1 MPAKSNS
8 GGRGHP
14 TLRLARPAARGNTE
28 SDDLAGPA
36 AASLPPSTRPAH
48 ARVAPLVKTAE
59 PLQYD
64 PHVPLRKD
72 AKIELIRSVPLF
84 SRCTKK
90 ELAVI
95 ASESYEFNP
104 PEGTKLTKQGRRGR
118 EFIVIVEGSAEV
130 VKNGR
135 RVARLGPGDFLGEIA
150 LLCGAPR
157 NATVT
162 TTSPT
167 RLLVLVD
174 RAFTRV
180 LEQIPSIRASL
191 LRVLSERLQVDAL

>member
-1 MPAKSNS
+1 MC
-8 GGRGHP
+8 
-14 TLRLARPAARGNTE
+14 
-28 SDDLAGPA
+28 
-36 AASLPPSTRPAH
+36 
-48 ARVAPLVKTAE
+48 
-59 PLQYD
+59 
-64 PHVPLRKD
+64 LRKD

-90 ELAVI
+90 ELAAI
-95 ASESYEFNP
+95 ASEAYEFHP
-104 PEGTKLTKQGRRGR
+104 KEGTKLTRQGQRGR
-118 EFIVIVEGSAEV
+118 EFMVIVEGSAEV

-167 RLLVLVD
+167 RLLVVTD
-174 RAFTRV
+174 RGVTTSRTIA
-180 LEQIPSIRASL
+180 
-191 LRVLSERLQVDAL
+191 

>member
-1 MPAKSNS
+1 MKRQNRCSTI
-8 GGRGHP
+8 RG
-14 TLRLARPAARGNTE
+14 
-28 SDDLAGPA
+28 
-36 AASLPPSTRPAH
+36 
-48 ARVAPLVKTAE
+48 
-59 PLQYD
+59 
-64 PHVPLRKD
+64 VPLRKD
-72 AKIELIRSVPLF
+72 AKIELIRRVPLF

-90 ELAVI
+90 ELAAI
-95 ASESYEFNP
+95 ASEPYEFNP

-130 VKNGR
+130 IKNGR

-150 LLCGAPR
+150 LLCGA
-157 NATVT
+157 VT
-162 TTSPT
+162 TTSST

-191 LRVLSERLQVDAL
+191 LRALSERLQVDAL

>member
-1 MPAKSNS
+1 M
-8 GGRGHP
+8 
-14 TLRLARPAARGNTE
+14 
-28 SDDLAGPA
+28 
-36 AASLPPSTRPAH
+36 
-48 ARVAPLVKTAE
+48 
-59 PLQYD
+59 
-64 PHVPLRKD
+64 PLRKD
-72 AKIELIRSVPLF
+72 AKIEWIKSVPLF

-90 ELAVI
+90 ELAAI
-95 ASESYEFNP
+95 ASEAYEYRP
-104 PEGTKLTKQGRRGR
+104 PEGTKLTRQGQRGR

-130 VKNGR
+130 TKNGR

-174 RAFTRV
+174 RAFTSV
-180 LEQIPSIRASL
+180 LDEIPSIRASL
-191 LRVLSERLQVDAL
+191 LRALSERLQVDAL

>member
-1 MPAKSNS
+1 M
-8 GGRGHP
+8 
-14 TLRLARPAARGNTE
+14 
-28 SDDLAGPA
+28 
-36 AASLPPSTRPAH
+36 
-48 ARVAPLVKTAE
+48 E
-59 PLQYD
+59 PLEYD
-64 PHVPLRKD
+64 PRVPLRKD

-90 ELAVI
+90 ELAAI
-95 ASESYEFNP
+95 AFEAYEFNP

-130 VKNGR
+130 IKNGR

-191 LRVLSERLQVDAL
+191 LRALSERLQVDAL

>member
-1 MPAKSNS
+1 M
-8 GGRGHP
+8 R
-14 TLRLARPAARGNTE
+14 
-28 SDDLAGPA
+28 
-36 AASLPPSTRPAH
+36 
-48 ARVAPLVKTAE
+48 
-59 PLQYD
+59 
-64 PHVPLRKD
+64 LRKD

-90 ELAVI
+90 ELSAI
-95 ASESYEFNP
+95 ASEAYEFSP
-104 PEGTKLTKQGRRGR
+104 PEGTKLTKQGQRGR
-118 EFIVIVEGSAEV
+118 EFVVIVEGSAEV
-130 VKNGR
+130 VKNSR

-174 RAFTRV
+174 PAFTRV

-191 LRVLSERLQVDAL
+191 LRALSERLQVDAL